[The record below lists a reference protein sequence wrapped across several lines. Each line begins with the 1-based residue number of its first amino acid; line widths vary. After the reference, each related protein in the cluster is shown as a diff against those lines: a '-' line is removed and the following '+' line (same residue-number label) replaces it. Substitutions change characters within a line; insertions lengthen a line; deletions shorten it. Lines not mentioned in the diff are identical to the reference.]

1 MPLYR
6 VDSGASRVESR
17 ARSSI
22 HDTTTRW
29 GALRG
34 EIEASPE
41 TLAAE
46 GARAR
51 FTLDMSDFDAGDWLK
66 NRKLKKDLQLERY
79 PEAVFELDALEA
91 VEEKEDGSFTARA
104 RGRIAWRGSEAEV
117 VIEGSAKLDQSS
129 LEARGRF
136 ELDVTRLG
144 VSPPRFLMFKVED
157 TVEVEVEL
165 TARPGG

>member
-6 VDSGASRVESR
+6 VDSGGSRVETR

-34 EIEASPE
+34 EIEATPE
-41 TLAAE
+41 SLAAE

-51 FTLDMSDFDAGDWLK
+51 FTVDMSDFDAGDWLK
-66 NRKLKKDLQLERY
+66 NRKLKKDLELDRH
-79 PEAVFELDALEA
+79 PEAVFELDALEE
-91 VEEKEDGSFTARA
+91 VEQREDGTYTARA
-104 RGRIAWRGSEAEV
+104 RGRIRWREREAEV
-117 VIEGSAKLDQSS
+117 VIDGSARLDESS

-144 VSPPRFLMFKVED
+144 VTPPRFLMFKVEE
-157 TVEVEVEL
+157 TVEVDVEL
-165 TARPGG
+165 SARPAP